1 MKRVE
6 MKQIT
11 AVLILLF
18 LMGCGGNLMEK
29 GDSAPSNPPDV
40 SGVLNAVP
48 KNEKIRSDKLK
59 SYVVL
64 GKRYYPM
71 STNEG
76 YSEKGIASWYGKK
89 FHGRKTATGEIY
101 NMYQMT
107 AAHKTLPLPS
117 YAEVT
122 NLNNGLKIIV
132 RVNDRGPFHQGRII
146 DLSYAGATKLDII
159 GNGTAEVEVKAIN
172 TEGYEISN
180 QPIENLVVNA
190 ESLKQGL
197 YSKVYL
203 QVGTFDSIGR
213 AEDLKEK
220 LAGLLA
226 ETVSMMPF
234 YRGQGVLY
242 RVRIGPLANIEA
254 SEVLAEKLRVL
265 GVAES
270 HAVVE

>member
-64 GKRYYPM
+64 GKRYYQM

-101 NMYQMT
+101 DMYQMT

-132 RVNDRGPFHQGRII
+132 RVNDRGPFHSGRVI
-146 DLSYAGATKLDII
+146 DLSYAAALKLGVLKTGVTDVQLDVIH
-159 GNGTAEVEVKAIN
+159 VDKAGKITVGRFPTIN
-172 TEGYEISN
+172 NKDTNISN
-180 QPIENLVVNA
+180 QRFYIQVVALQNKTQIDKLASALKILYQRPFETRFEQGIYKLHLGPIKNEHETDNLLN
-190 ESLKQGL
+190 ELKSND
-197 YSKVYL
+197 YPSAYKVY
-203 QVGTFDSIGR
+203 FD
-213 AEDLKEK
+213 
-220 LAGLLA
+220 
-226 ETVSMMPF
+226 
-234 YRGQGVLY
+234 
-242 RVRIGPLANIEA
+242 
-254 SEVLAEKLRVL
+254 
-265 GVAES
+265 
-270 HAVVE
+270 